1 MEVNIF
7 LLPLLGGYIFIKN
20 STWFRFRAIRY
31 NAQELLLSSAVAGLI
46 GVTIAFLIATIISIQ
61 LPDIYSW
68 WKSNIHFDF
77 LGTALLAFLFLVT
90 SGFIPNRWIDEEAR
104 IKEIIKEDNDGIE
117 LILLRALE
125 GAKLVSITLKSR
137 KVYIGFISQNFFNPW
152 AGVKSIKVIPV
163 YSGYRD
169 ETDFHI
175 VFTTS
180 YDTVI
185 KYTVE
190 DEDIELDIND
200 FQMGIPISEIVT
212 VNIFDPRVYE
222 QFASPEKSDSQ
233 ENEG

>member
-7 LLPLLGGYIFIKN
+7 LLPLLGGYIFIKK
-20 STWFRFRAIRY
+20 STWFRYRTIRY
-31 NAQELLLSSAVAGLI
+31 NAQELILSSAVAGLI
-46 GVTIAFLIATIISIQ
+46 GVSIAFLIATTISLQ
-61 LPDIYSW
+61 LPDFYSW

-77 LGTALLAFLFLVT
+77 LGTALLAFLLLIT
-90 SGFIPNRWIDEEAR
+90 SGIIPNRWIDEEAR

-125 GAKLVSITLKSR
+125 DAKLVSITLKSR

-152 AGVKSIKVIPV
+152 TGVKSIKVIPV
-163 YSGYRD
+163 YSGYRV
-169 ETDFHI
+169 EKNFRI
-175 VFTTS
+175 KFTTS

-190 DEDIELDIND
+190 DEEIDLDIND

-222 QFASPEKSDSQ
+222 QFAPPEKSDSQ
-233 ENEG
+233 

>member
-7 LLPLLGGYIFIKN
+7 LLPLLGGYIFIKK
-20 STWFRFRAIRY
+20 STWYRFRTIRY

-61 LPDIYSW
+61 LPDFYSW

-77 LGTALLAFLFLVT
+77 LGTALLAFLLLVT
-90 SGFIPNRWIDEEAR
+90 SGFIPNRWINEEAR

-137 KVYIGFISQNFFNPW
+137 KVYVGFISQNFFNPW

-180 YDTVI
+180 YETVI

-200 FQMGIPISEIVT
+200 FQMGIPIAEIVT

-222 QFASPEKSDSQ
+222 HFASPEKPDSQ